1 MIFGLLIVH
10 SGLGEDGEDLR
21 EEKSQASLTKDIVM
35 GVQKGDRSNISSFSI
50 SSGRVLIKSELF

>member
-21 EEKSQASLTKDIVM
+21 EEKSQTSLTKDIVM
-35 GVQKGDRSNISSFSI
+35 GDERGDRSNIS

>member
-35 GVQKGDRSNISSFSI
+35 GDERGDRSNIS